1 MRKNEN
7 IVLPNLHDMREKHVS
22 KFKLGRLIKTA
33 DNKRVFSKGHSTNW
47 SFKLYTFTEVIHDTT
62 PSHQLNTRKI
72 ERESIEINKINFT

>member
-22 KFKLGRLIKTA
+22 KIKLGRLIRTA
-33 DNKRVFSKGHSTNW
+33 DKKTVFSKGDSTNW
-47 SFKLYTFTEVIHDTT
+47 SFKLYTITEVTHDTT
-62 PSHQLNTRKI
+62 PSHQLITRKI